1 MSTLTVDIAVEDA
14 YHNVRDDSN
23 EANWAVFAYA
33 DDVGSGDAN
42 TVVVKAS
49 GDDGLE
55 GLKGALVERERA
67 YGFLRVISGDEMSA
81 RPKFVFIAWVPDG
94 TPIMKK
100 AKVSTDKAFVKEVVR
115 DFAVELLAND
125 LDDLEEEV
133 IMKEVRRAGGAS
145 YGSSST

>member
-1 MSTLTVDIAVEDA
+1 MSLTTAENVYEAYED
-14 YHNVRDDSN
+14 VRDDSTETN
-23 EANWAVFAYA
+23 FAVFGYG
-33 DDVGSGDAN
+33 DDLGEGDAN
-42 TVVVKAS
+42 TVTLKES
-49 GDDGLE
+49 GPGGLE
-55 GLKGALVERERA
+55 GLKGALVAGQRA

-125 LDDLEEEV
+125 LDDLEEEL
-133 IMKEVRRAGGAS
+133 IMKEVRRAGGAN